1 MIETSRLR
9 ATDNLNKY
17 HVETRAWRD
26 KRVVQKDISPGD
38 MVLIRHPVKQGKLQS
53 QWYSPFI
60 VASMIKPGTYR
71 LMNDEGVKMDHT
83 WNTDNMHRFYPQ
95 NPFSACFLSFFLLI
109 FMQF

>member
-17 HVETRAWRD
+17 HVETRVWRD

-60 VASMIKPGTYR
+60 VASMIKPRTYR

-83 WNTDNMHRFYPQ
+83 
-95 NPFSACFLSFFLLI
+95 
-109 FMQF
+109 